1 MTDSRV
7 AKRYA
12 RALFNAA
19 LKQQSLGNV
28 DDDLAGITGALT
40 NSEGFRKFLKSPNT
54 TDENKVTLFE
64 KTFASRV
71 TPLTMEFVRMLIR
84 KGRDEQLHQIQ
95 LEFAALKRQ
104 HESITRAVVT
114 SADELSE
121 SEKTKIVSTI
131 ESKLGRKLQAEFQID
146 ANLMGGVT
154 VAYDDYV
161 LDGSVRGKLN
171 RLRERMIYDLL
182 KQA

>member
-19 LKQQSLGNV
+19 LKQTIVSSV
-28 DDDLAGITGALT
+28 DDDLAGITDALK
-40 NSEGFRKFLKSPNT
+40 NSDKFRVFLKNPNT
-54 TDENKVTLFE
+54 TDVQKLQVFE
-64 KTFASRV
+64 KTFGDRV
-71 TPLTMEFVRMLIR
+71 TALSLEFIRMLIR
-84 KGRDEQLHQIQ
+84 KGRDEQLFQIQ
-95 LEFAALKRQ
+95 LEYAALKRD
-104 HESITRAVVT
+104 HENITRAIVT
-114 SADELSE
+114 SADELSQD
-121 SEKTKIVSTI
+121 EKNNIVSTI
-131 ESKLGRKLQAEFQID
+131 ESKLGRKLEAEFAID
-146 ANLMGGVT
+146 PKLMGGVT

-161 LDGSVRGKLN
+161 LDGSVRGKLD